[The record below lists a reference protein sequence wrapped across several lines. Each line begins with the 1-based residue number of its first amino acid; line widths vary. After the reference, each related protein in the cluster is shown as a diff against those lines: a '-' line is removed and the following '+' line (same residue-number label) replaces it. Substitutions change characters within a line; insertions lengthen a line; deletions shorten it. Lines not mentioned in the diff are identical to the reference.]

1 MRHARTLAAAA
12 LLLLVAGCATAP
24 ATTTA
29 PALACRA
36 PLKAMTQVDL
46 YFGRNIPGGGGEVS
60 DAQWRAF
67 LDQEVTPRFPDGLS
81 VLDIAGQWKSTRT
94 GAIARERSKR
104 LSIIVPDAAAAA
116 ANFEAIKSAYKQ
128 RFRQESVLQSE
139 ATVCAQF

>member
-1 MRHARTLAAAA
+1 MRRSLAVGA
-12 LLLLVAGCATAP
+12 LLLTLAGCAAAPTTSTAP
-24 ATTTA
+24 

-60 DAQWRAF
+60 DAQWRTF
-67 LDQEVTPRFPDGLS
+67 LDEVVTPRFPDGLS
-81 VLDIAGQWKSTRT
+81 VLDVQGQWKSSRT

-116 ANFEAIKSAYKQ
+116 ANFEAVKAAYKQ

-139 ATVCAQF
+139 APVCALF